1 MLINAARGLT
11 KSFGERLQKCGA
23 GQVGSTLAAELSPQI
38 RAAILPLLAEVE
50 ALNQRI
56 AAYDRQIEQLVKE
69 HYPEVDR
76 LTQVKGVGTLIA
88 LTFVL
93 TVDDPTASSEA
104 GRWDATWAYGLGA
117 ETRARVSRSCTS
129 AKKATA
135 T

>member
-1 MLINAARGLT
+1 M
-11 KSFGERLQKCGA
+11 
-23 GQVGSTLAAELSPQI
+23 
-38 RAAILPLLAEVE
+38 AEVE

-56 AAYDRQIEQLVKE
+56 AAYDHQIEQLVKE

-93 TVDDPTASSEA
+93 TVDDPNHFLRSRDV
-104 GRWDATWAYGLGA
+104 GCYMGLRPDG